1 MAVSRRRRKLSRT
14 RRLIIAVVKRL
25 QLVSRRSWIA
35 IFSAAAVIVAAII
48 LVSVLTGQ
56 AAPARQASNI
66 DLPAET
72 ASQTPVPTATPTPV
86 PTTTP
91 TPDPTLKKGDENERV
106 QELQQRL
113 MDLGYFDQD
122 ETTQLFGPYTE
133 GAVKLFQRQM
143 GYEQTGIADPQT
155 LNTVFS
161 DDAKKYTLLE
171 GTRGDDVSDLQ
182 RKLKELGYIK
192 KETGYYGS
200 ETVNAIKAF
209 QKRNKLTEDGKAGE
223 NTLDVI
229 YSPNAK
235 PSPDIAKEAR
245 RKANINKMLQTAEAQ
260 LGDPY
265 VSGQEGPN
273 KFDCSGLVYYCLKQA
288 GSNRGRYN
296 AQGYANVT
304 EWKKIES
311 MGDLQ
316 KGDLMFFW
324 SDTKHKIG
332 HVAIYI
338 GGGKVIDASSSNG
351 KVVKRSCTTTW
362 FKKYFRYARRPL

>member
-1 MAVSRRRRKLSRT
+1 MAVSRRRKKLSRT
-14 RRLIIAVVKRL
+14 RKLIIVIVKRL

-35 IFSAAAVIVAAII
+35 IFSALGAVIAAII
-48 LVSVLTGQ
+48 LVSVLTGP
-56 AAPARQASNI
+56 APVKQASNI

-72 ASQTPVPTATPTPV
+72 LSPTPVPTPAPTVV

-133 GAVKLFQRQM
+133 GAVKLFQRQE
-143 GYEQTGIADPQT
+143 GIEQTGVADAQT
-155 LNTVFS
+155 LTWVYS
-161 DDAKKYTLLE
+161 DEAKKYTLLE
-171 GTRGDDVSDLQ
+171 GTRGEDVTDLQ

-200 ETVNAIKAF
+200 ETVEAIKAF
-209 QKRNKLTEDGKAGE
+209 QKSNKLSADGKAGE

-229 YSPNAK
+229 YSPDAK
-235 PSPDIAKEAR
+235 PSPEVEQQVR
-245 RKANINKMLQTAEAQ
+245 RKANIKEMLQAAEEQ

-265 VSGQEGPN
+265 VSGKEGPN
-273 KFDCSGLVYYCLKQA
+273 SFDCSGLVCYCLKQA

-296 AQGYANVT
+296 AQGYANVSD
-304 EWKKIES
+304 WKKIES
-311 MGDLQ
+311 MGDMQ
-316 KGDLMFFW
+316 KGDLIFFW

-332 HVAIYI
+332 HVGIYI
-338 GGGKVIDASSSNG
+338 GGGKMIDASSSNG
-351 KVVKRSCTTTW
+351 KVVKRSCTSAW
-362 FKKYFRYARRPL
+362 CKKYFRYARRPW

>member
-1 MAVSRRRRKLSRT
+1 MAVTRRRKKLSRT
-14 RRLIIAVVKRL
+14 RRLIIVVVKRL
-25 QLVSRRSWIA
+25 MLVKRRSWII
-35 IFSAAAVIVAAII
+35 IFSAAAIALAAII
-48 LVSVLTGQ
+48 IVSALGT
-56 AAPARQASNI
+56 AAPAKQASTV
-66 DLPAET
+66 DLPVET
-72 ASQTPVPTATPTPV
+72 PSSTPVPTETPTAI

-91 TPDPTLKKGDENERV
+91 TPDPTLKRGDENERV

-133 GAVKLFQRQM
+133 GAVKLFQRQQ
-143 GYEQTGIADPQT
+143 GLEQTGIADQQT
-155 LNTVFS
+155 LTWINS
-161 DDAKKYTLLE
+161 ADAKKYTLLE

-182 RKLKELGYIK
+182 RKLIELGYIK

-200 ETVNAIKAF
+200 ETVEAIKAF
-209 QKRNKLTEDGKAGE
+209 QKRNSLAQDGKAGE
-223 NTLDVI
+223 HTLDAI
-229 YSPNAK
+229 YSPDAK
-235 PSPDIAKEAR
+235 SSPEIEQEAR
-245 RKANINKMLQTAEAQ
+245 RKANIKEMLKAAEEQ

-265 VSGQEGPN
+265 VSGKEGPN
-273 KFDCSGLVYYCLKQA
+273 SFDCSGFVYYCMKQA

-304 EWKKIES
+304 DWKKIES
-311 MGDLQ
+311 MNDLQ

-338 GGGKVIDASSSNG
+338 GNGTVIDASSSNG
-351 KVVKRSCTTTW
+351 KIVKRSCTTAW
-362 FKKYFRYARRPL
+362 FKKYFRYARRPW